1 VRPEQITGCKYLA
14 LLDGYLQRLRSVYV
28 HHNRVLFFD
37 DVVTVYLLAFFNPV
51 LRSLRCIEDASQL
64 PNVNQYLSVEAVCKS
79 TLSNAN
85 ALFDP
90 CHLQGLIGDLQ
101 PDLPNLRQMDP
112 SLAYLLEQIK
122 IFDGSFFRTAANVTW
137 AIQSNNQH
145 TKAKGNGG
153 SAYVRLN
160 CEFCMRT
167 GTPSGVS
174 VNGDDGVGEGT
185 AAQKMVEEGHIY
197 LFDRGVV
204 CFPYLEE
211 IHKASSQFLCC
222 LANTVN
228 FTIAEE
234 RPLTDNDR
242 KAGVLSDRIGRL
254 AGSDRRTP
262 PDFTVRE
269 VIVSYTH
276 RDGTV
281 KTLRLLT
288 DLLELPACVIAELY
302 RYRWQIEL
310 FFRWLKVN
318 ASFHHLTSHNRN
330 GITLSF
336 YIAVIAVLLMCLQT
350 QRPLSKYGYNLL
362 SMVAAG
368 LGDVSDILPILE
380 KRERERQRD
389 RERKA
394 AKKAAKKQA

>member
-1 VRPEQITGCKYLA
+1 
-14 LLDGYLQRLRSVYV
+14 
-28 HHNRVLFFD
+28 
-37 DVVTVYLLAFFNPV
+37 
-51 LRSLRCIEDASQL
+51 L

-90 CHLQGLIGDLQ
+90 AYLQGLIGDLQ

-204 CFPYLEE
+204 CFPYLEA
-211 IHKASSQFLCC
+211 IHKAASQFLCC

-242 KAGVLSDRIGRL
+242 KAGILSDRIGRL

-269 VIVSYTH
+269 VVISYTH

-368 LGDVSDILPILE
+368 LGDVSDMLPILE

>member
-1 VRPEQITGCKYLA
+1 MRPEQITGCKYLA